1 MAGVREARKSS
12 EGAQRA
18 AKATALTALGQGGAN
33 RELSGVSEGSK
44 SECPNSLGKEELTMS

>member
-1 MAGVREARKSS
+1 MHGGSEGGEA

-18 AKATALTALGQGGAN
+18 AKATALTALGQEGAN

-44 SECPNSLGKEELTMS
+44 SDCPNSLGKEELTVS